1 MTLVNCSLQSKPHL
15 AVCSQLVTRCPA
27 SSHTNIIFSF
37 EGKREPSAVCKPQ
50 HHPPLPHKPQIK
62 GLHFLNHRGVPG
74 APRSRCLA
82 LYFLLDTKTVQLLQ
96 YMVEG
101 KTMPIR
107 YPTYISKKYK
117 NTQSLISACRRRS
130 KNWGEQVKIVTQL
143 QCGALAHKFGQKHHS
158 KEEKWASVPW
168 NYSRIHQILNLTP
181 TLLLFRFHVTM
192 MQLSSIWNIYER
204 LNMYPFWSHWYLLK
218 PDKILKQQFQEA
230 QTTPFISLSGSL
242 APDDNLLNIF
252 T

>member
-15 AVCSQLVTRCPA
+15 AVCSQLVSRCPA
-27 SSHTNIIFSF
+27 SSHTNIFSF

-50 HHPPLPHKPQIK
+50 HHLPLPHKPQIK

-101 KTMPIR
+101 KTFPIK

-117 NTQSLISACRRRS
+117 NTQSLISACRRCS
-130 KNWGEQVKIVTQL
+130 KNWGEQVKIVTQP
-143 QCGALAHKFGQKHHS
+143 QCGALAHKFGQKTPQQGGEMGFCTLKLQQDTPDTQFDTYPSALQIPCYNEAAQLYLEHIW
-158 KEEKWASVPW
+158 KTEYVP
-168 NYSRIHQILNLTP
+168 
-181 TLLLFRFHVTM
+181 F
-192 MQLSSIWNIYER
+192 
-204 LNMYPFWSHWYLLK
+204 LK
-218 PDKILKQQFQEA
+218 PLVSA
-230 QTTPFISLSGSL
+230 QAWQDIETTIPRSTNYPIHLPEWL
-242 APDDNLLNIF
+242 TCLLMTIC
-252 T
+252 